1 MPNVPVCALDAYD
14 GLSPQVTDR
23 VRLHVPFFLK
33 IGFKFITYTHTLD
46 GHSNF
51 PVRIT
56 VLFLKRKQ
64 KDITISMI
72 NNTLKWRRRT
82 NG

>member
-1 MPNVPVCALDAYD
+1 MCQFAHSTLTMASV
-14 GLSPQVTDR
+14 LSPQVTDR
-23 VRLHVPFFLK
+23 ARLHVPFFLK

-46 GHSNF
+46 GHSNL

-72 NNTLKWRRRT
+72 HKTL
-82 NG
+82 NGEEG